1 MAIQI
6 HAPATARHL
15 FHSLVWASLPA
26 ALIGIWNLGFQL
38 LTAQAAP
45 TLFAGLHLAPDPD
58 SIISCLAAGA
68 VVMAPLLATATLV
81 SGFWAWGFS
90 TLRRVPVDAAWFP
103 MAWLFVLLLPPSTS
117 LPAAALAMSFA
128 AVVGAHIF
136 GGSGRYLASPALLG
150 ALFLTMSYP
159 EFAATPL
166 SLSEASITSSWA
178 QFAANGIQ
186 DNALLPYALGREIG
200 AIGAVSA
207 FACLAGAL
215 YLIYAGTASWRIV
228 AGGILGAMIFST
240 VLSWTGI
247 EATLPGQWHLALGNL
262 AFTLAFLVTDPGAAP
277 LTRPSRWLLG
287 FTTGALTVLIRT
299 LDPVH
304 PEAVLHAALLSM
316 LAVPLWDYL
325 VVRRATA
332 RGPAARARGPSA
344 RGASRT
350 VVPM

>member
-1 MAIQI
+1 MTIQI
-6 HAPATARHL
+6 HARTEARHL
-15 FHSLVWASLPA
+15 LHALVWASLPA

-38 LTAQAAP
+38 LSAEAAP
-45 TLFAGLHLAPDPD
+45 AILESFNLSLDPD
-58 SIISCLAAGA
+58 SVISCLAAGTA
-68 VVMAPLLATATLV
+68 VMAPLLATATLV

-90 TLRRVPVDAAWFP
+90 TLRRVPADPAWFP

-150 ALFLTMSYP
+150 ALFLTLSYP
-159 EFAATPL
+159 EFAAAPL
-166 SLSEASITSSWA
+166 TLPEAAITSTWA
-178 QFAANGIQ
+178 DIAVTGVQEH
-186 DNALLPYALGREIG
+186 ALLPYALGREIG
-200 AIGAVSA
+200 VIGATSA

-215 YLIYAGTASWRIV
+215 YLIYTGAASWRII
-228 AGGILGAMIFST
+228 AGGILGTLTFSA
-240 VLSWTGI
+240 VLSWIGV
-247 EATLPGQWHLALGNL
+247 EAAVPGHWHLALGNL
-262 AFTLAFLVTDPGAAP
+262 AFALAFLVTDPGAAP
-277 LTRPSRWLLG
+277 LTRPARWLLG

-304 PEAVLHAALLSM
+304 PEAALHAALLSM

-332 RGPAARARGPSA
+332 RGPARGLIP
-344 RGASRT
+344 GGTSRT
-350 VVPM
+350 GAPL